1 VIPVSDSVNSIR
13 NRLAKRLC
21 DLVLKHIATERY
33 RGLIEGAVRYGLNA
47 AARDELEGRESPPP
61 WETAGRRTR

>member
-1 VIPVSDSVNSIR
+1 VIPVSDSVKSWR

-33 RGLIEGAVRYGLNA
+33 AGLVQGAIRYGLNA
-47 AARDELEGRESPPP
+47 AARDELEGRGSPPP
-61 WETAGRRTR
+61 WETTGRRES